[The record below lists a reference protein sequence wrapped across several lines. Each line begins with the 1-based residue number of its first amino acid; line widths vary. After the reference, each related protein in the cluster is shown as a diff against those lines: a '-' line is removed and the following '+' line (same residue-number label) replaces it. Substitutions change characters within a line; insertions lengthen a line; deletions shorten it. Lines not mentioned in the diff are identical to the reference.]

1 MTRTSIPTNS
11 PMHPIIY
18 VLGYSEAAMLLR
30 QGTEPPIEAIIA
42 IAGQREHFLDTSA
55 IPHVLKLSFD
65 DMEAFNEN
73 DPLHEAR
80 MAQRQRQAASVG
92 LILTPPTMDDVREI
106 IEFAESIRDIR
117 GSLLCHCLGGISRS
131 SAAALI
137 CLSVW
142 MGEGREADC
151 VDTLRRTR
159 PAAQPNRDMIR
170 MADILLVRGNR
181 LVQSVRATFGE

>member
-42 IAGQREHFLDTSA
+42 IAGQREHFVESVA
-55 IPHVLKLSFD
+55 VLHILRLTFD
-65 DMEAFNEN
+65 DTEAINQN
-73 DPLHEAR
+73 DPLHAAR

-92 LILTPPTMDDVREI
+92 LILTPPTMDDVRAI

-151 VDTLRRTR
+151 AATLRRIR

-170 MADILLVRGNR
+170 MADILLVRGDR
-181 LVQSVRATFGE
+181 LLQSVRTMFGE